1 MKTWLKCLT
10 LKLMTVKEVIK
21 GEIDM
26 LAKLFAIN
34 IVAGYYPFAKVPDVI
49 KPKVKEQIAL
59 MVEDNELLEQLTK
72 ESPLETT
79 EQKSVNTDSK
89 STSVE

>member
-1 MKTWLKCLT
+1 
-10 LKLMTVKEVIK
+10 
-21 GEIDM
+21 M